1 MRCVKANRLCEG
13 YDDPDALV
21 AQPKKPRGLAPLAP
35 RPGAGAGAGAGS
47 VPQGAD
53 VRILMT
59 PGVEAALFR
68 HQRQW
73 DAFQVFVVNHEQGDT
88 ILRDGMGVM
97 MLQCS
102 HSETALREVCS
113 GIGALV
119 RVLGHHIFDEEPM
132 DADYSQALEHYGR
145 GAKAVVSAGTAADN
159 LPSVILTSFLFVTFD
174 MIAGNVASAV
184 KHHNHAVA
192 MMEQYVDVRV
202 EREGVPLERL
212 RFSRLETGMYEWLL
226 RHDTH
231 PWALGFGGPECLRTI
246 APARRFPHCRHR
258 HTMRDIP
265 EAFDAIAQATSWWYV
280 AQHAMLHCLHEIKLK
295 TKAKTKTKVP
305 KGGDEEDGSS
315 AASSLW
321 GECVAILQSWRASF
335 APLLQAARRHRD
347 RSYRRWFKA
356 MTLETL
362 YVETLA
368 AVHARR
374 PGNGSADVLVP
385 PAAVAA
391 SPLYV
396 EMIRHAVRL
405 AEALGPFNGV
415 ETLVEEND
423 IVRPLAC
430 VQFKTR
436 DPAVVRELTGALR
449 RLGGG
454 TGIAESLLYMRE
466 FRGQGR
472 PLKGLERGWGFAMT
486 SAGMTMGAELLDYL
500 D

>member
-1 MRCVKANRLCEG
+1 MRCLKANRLCEG
-13 YDDPDALV
+13 YDDQGALV
-21 AQPKKPRGLAPLAP
+21 APPKKSRGLARLAP
-35 RPGAGAGAGAGS
+35 RPGAGSA
-47 VPQGAD
+47 PQDAD
-53 VRILMT
+53 VRILIS
-59 PGVEAALFR
+59 PDPEAALFTD
-68 HQRQW
+68 QRQW
-73 DAFQVFVVNHEQGDT
+73 DAFQLFVLNHEQGDT
-88 ILRDGMGVM
+88 ILRDGLGVM

-102 HSETALREVCS
+102 YSETSLREVCS
-113 GIGALV
+113 GIGALL
-119 RVLGHHIFDEEPM
+119 RALGHHIFDEEPM
-132 DADYSQALEHYGR
+132 NADFSQALVHYSR
-145 GAKAVVSAGTAADN
+145 AAKAVVSAGTAADN
-159 LPSVILTSFLFVTFD
+159 LPSVILTSFLFITFD
-174 MIAGNVASAV
+174 MIAGNIASAL

-192 MMEQYVDVRV
+192 MMEQHIDVRV
-202 EREGVPLERL
+202 ERERVPLERL
-212 RFSRLETGMYEWLL
+212 RFSRLETSMYEWLL

-231 PWALGFGGPECLRTI
+231 PWAIGFDGCDGPDYLRII

-265 EAFDAIAQATSWWYV
+265 EAFDTIAQAMSWWYV
-280 AQHAMLHCLHEIKLK
+280 AQHSMLHCLHEIKIKTK
-295 TKAKTKTKVP
+295 TKAKAMEDE
-305 KGGDEEDGSS
+305 DEEDESG

-335 APLLQAARRHRD
+335 APLLQAARRNCD

-362 YVETLA
+362 YVETLS
-368 AVHARR
+368 AVHERW
-374 PGNGSADVLVP
+374 PGNRSTDVPVP

-391 SPLYV
+391 SPLHL

-405 AEALGPFNGV
+405 AEARGPFDGV
-415 ETLVEEND
+415 KTLVEEND
-423 IVRPLAC
+423 LVRPLAC

-436 DPAVVRELTGALR
+436 DPVVVRELTGALR

-454 TGIAESLLYMRE
+454 SGIAESLLYMRE

-472 PLKGLERGWGFAMT
+472 PLKGLERGWGLAMT